1 MKPIAPLGLCAV
13 ASLVAFHAGAQT
25 LAPGTWTGALKIAG
39 ASAIAV
45 EYVVQSVGDS
55 LAVTMKSARGPASPV
70 TDLTIGE
77 RDLAFRWGGFSCALQ
92 QKGGNKYEGTCSTSD
107 GTSGELTLTAPKATR
122 PSPPVST
129 RRSRDLLTAE
139 DLVAT
144 GASNLY
150 DAIQKQ
156 HADWLRP
163 RTPNSS
169 IMFPPVVL
177 VYLNGQPVGGV
188 DFLRSIPVLGVATVE
203 FYSAS
208 EATTRWGTSNTGGAI
223 SVTQRPPGP

>member
-1 MKPIAPLGLCAV
+1 V
-13 ASLVAFHAGAQT
+13 S
-25 LAPGTWTGALKIAG
+25 
-39 ASAIAV
+39 
-45 EYVVQSVGDS
+45 DS
-55 LAVTMKSARGPASPV
+55 LAVTMKSASGPASPV
-70 TDLTIGE
+70 TDLTLGE
-77 RDLAFRWGGFSCALQ
+77 RGLAFRWGGFSCSLQ
-92 QKGGNKYEGTCSTSD
+92 QKGGNKYEGTCNTTD
-107 GTSGELTLTAPKATR
+107 GTAGQLTLNAPKATR
-122 PSPPVST
+122 PPSSASA
-129 RRSRDLLTAE
+129 RHSRNLVTAE

-188 DFLRSIPVLGVATVE
+188 DFLRSLPVLGVATVE